1 MTYDI
6 KVRNG
11 IWDLNADFEDCE
23 TDEVIKEH
31 IKRTLLMTDECCS
44 LNQNT
49 FAGFN
54 FDYIATL
61 MSCCND
67 IFITGNTANKR
78 SKRAYL
84 ELYNIYKNAIES
96 VEGVKEI
103 KELSINKGNN
113 NTIQVKCTLITTNNT
128 IISI

>member
-1 MTYDI
+1 MTHDI

-54 FDYIATL
+54 FLAFNFLY
-61 MSCCND
+61 SP
-67 IFITGNTANKR
+67 IFI
-78 SKRAYL
+78 L
-84 ELYNIYKNAIES
+84 LFIF
-96 VEGVKEI
+96 
-103 KELSINKGNN
+103 NN
-113 NTIQVKCTLITTNNT
+113 L
-128 IISI
+128 